1 MENWKTKKIA
11 LKSVSLTAINGDV
24 YGFKL
29 KRNLTTP
36 ECKHIVKM
44 LGLCNYQ
51 RDAFFDGDSY
61 DDYLHDMT
69 KAVNDWLKGEEDFYY
84 LKLLHREDGDLDDKV
99 EFRIIPILNYLQ
111 KKEII

>member
-1 MENWKTKKIA
+1 MENLKTKKIA
-11 LKSVSLTAINGDV
+11 LNPVNLTTINGCV

-29 KRNLTTP
+29 KRDLTTS

-51 RDAFFDGDSY
+51 RDAFFDGESY

-69 KAVNDWLKGEEDFYY
+69 KAVNNWLKGEEDFYY

-99 EFRIIPILNYLQ
+99 EFRIIPVLNYLQ
-111 KKEII
+111 KKKII